1 MSWMTREAV
10 ITFGFRT
17 CMGKV
22 KEARSKDKDLA
33 DVGFCSEHKLIYRLN
48 AYAWIEVFVFD
59 LPYVDEELCKTR
71 RF

>member
-1 MSWMTREAV
+1 
-10 ITFGFRT
+10 
-17 CMGKV
+17 MGKV